1 MNCMASE
8 VIAINNLTPSTFDLA
23 LCNNLTCCTM
33 KPYIKT
39 SNDGLTWDNTYRA
52 LVNNLGYKL
61 SPCGVSYHPA
71 GLVIDLTE

>member
-1 MNCMASE
+1 MNSQANTNSR
-8 VIAINNLTPSTFDLA
+8 VIAGIARIASQRV
-23 LCNNLTCCTM
+23 TCCTM
-33 KPYIKT
+33 KPYIKA